1 MRPNR
6 DDPPGG
12 GAAAQRRPPPRAGLI
27 FILSAPSG
35 AGKTTLRQALL
46 GVFADIRYSVSITT
60 RAPRAGEVDGRDYV
74 FVSTEQFE
82 EGIRRGRWAEWARVH
97 GSYYGT
103 SAVAL
108 EEARAA
114 GRDLLLEIDV
124 QGARQICARFPE
136 SVTIFIRPP
145 SMEVLRRRLEA
156 RGTDSPEAIA
166 RRMQNAAGEMA
177 QMDFYRHIIVND
189 DLQAAV
195 RELVAVVDAYR
206 GRAGSAP
213 A

>member
-46 GVFADIRYSVSITT
+46 GVFADIRYSVSFTT

-82 EGIRRGRWAEWARVH
+82 DGIRRGRWAEWARVH

-103 SAVAL
+103 SAEAL

-189 DLQAAV
+189 DLQAAI
-195 RELVAVVDAYR
+195 RELVAVVGACR

>member
-12 GAAAQRRPPPRAGLI
+12 GAAAQRRPQPRAGLI

-46 GVFADIRYSVSITT
+46 GLFADIRYSVSFTT

-82 EGIRRGRWAEWARVH
+82 DGIRRGRWAEWARVH

-103 SAVAL
+103 SAEVL
-108 EEARAA
+108 EQARAA
-114 GRDLLLEIDV
+114 GGDILLEIDV

-145 SMEVLRRRLEA
+145 SMEALRRRLEA
-156 RGTDSPEAIA
+156 RGTDSLEAIA

-195 RELVAVVDAYR
+195 RELVAVVGAYR
-206 GRAGSAP
+206 GQAGSAP